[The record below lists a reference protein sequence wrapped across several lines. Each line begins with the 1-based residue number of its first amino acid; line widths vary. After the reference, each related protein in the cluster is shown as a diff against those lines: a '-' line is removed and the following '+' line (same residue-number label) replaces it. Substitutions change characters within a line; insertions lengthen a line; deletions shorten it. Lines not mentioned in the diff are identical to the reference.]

1 MRVPTPEVYSEW
13 GYNSNIMS
21 VFRTDRIPS
30 LSRIPK
36 ELGREERY
44 CERCDETGTH
54 ILYRVPKKVVLLYV
68 KNHPENV
75 HATCIK
81 CAWSTVLT
89 GEERDRVLENR

>member
-1 MRVPTPEVYSEW
+1 MSD
-13 GYNSNIMS
+13 IMS

-44 CERCDETGTH
+44 CERCDDTATH
-54 ILYRVPKKVVLLYV
+54 ILYRVPKKVVLLYI
-68 KNHPENV
+68 KNHSENV

-81 CAWSTVLT
+81 CARSTVLV
-89 GEERDRVLENR
+89 GEERDRALEKR